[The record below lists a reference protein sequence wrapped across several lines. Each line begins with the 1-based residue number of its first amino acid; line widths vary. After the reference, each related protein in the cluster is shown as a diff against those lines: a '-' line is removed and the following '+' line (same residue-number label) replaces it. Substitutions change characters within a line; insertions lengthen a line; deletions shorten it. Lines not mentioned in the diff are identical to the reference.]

1 MRKGSI
7 LFLALVSL
15 CAAVYSSTDTQNA
28 PLQVL
33 DAVNA
38 LKKQQLELA
47 DSQSKIDEKI
57 ADLAETI
64 RVARI
69 YMSRAG
75 GVHKPPPPP
84 KK

>member
-1 MRKGSI
+1 MRKAS
-7 LFLALVSL
+7 LLLLAVFSL
-15 CAAVYSSTDTQNA
+15 CPAIHCSADTQNT
-28 PLQVL
+28 PSQVL

-47 DSQSKIDEKI
+47 DNQNQIDEKI
-57 ADLAETI
+57 ADLAEKI

-75 GVHKPPPPP
+75 GGHKPPPPP

>member
-7 LFLALVSL
+7 LFLALFSF
-15 CAAVYSSTDTQNA
+15 CAAIHSSADTQNA
-28 PLQVL
+28 PSQVL

-38 LKKQQLELA
+38 LKKQQVELA
-47 DSQSKIDEKI
+47 DNQSKIEEKI
-57 ADLAETI
+57 ADLAEKI

-75 GVHKPPPPP
+75 GAHKPPPPP